1 MFGLGGVFG
10 PTSQVEHSPMNTTL
24 VKLCYCCPTSPSMYS
39 LRTEQKLDN
48 WVDYLCSVVDD
59 VKKISFAEEVL
70 PLHNNKL
77 GYKKS

>member
-1 MFGLGGVFG
+1 
-10 PTSQVEHSPMNTTL
+10 
-24 VKLCYCCPTSPSMYS
+24 MYS

-59 VKKISFAEEVL
+59 VKEISFAEEVL
-70 PLHNNKL
+70 PLHSNKL